1 MRGSRIGKGAG
12 SGGPPPGKF
21 KLLRVTENTEVSENP
36 PHPCGEQN
44 YPPDPRFCARRVV

>member
-36 PHPCGEQN
+36 PTPAANRIIHRT
-44 YPPDPRFCARRVV
+44 PDSAQEE